1 MKQAKKTVA
10 SVVLAA
16 MTLSAFAFA
25 GCDNAG
31 TAQTPNVPNVDA
43 VTEVPEVPKYDG
55 TIVQAG
61 GSYDL
66 RSNIAFLSSDVATTS
81 AGDYT
86 SVSCELTATV
96 TPADANQAVSWSVE
110 WVNPSS
116 SWATGKTVTDYVSL
130 TTGDTS
136 TAATVTCS
144 APFGEQVKIVCTS
157 NENSSISAE
166 CVVDFLQSVKSV
178 SLQFGDNLSVN
189 LGGQTDVTWE
199 VNSTG
204 VGIGGTANV
213 NLSTY
218 DVYTIGDTYT
228 WDIDLISP
236 YYFEAGREN
245 KSALSSKTWG
255 NSNTDEDDPAYEDDY
270 LIINST
276 FWATLGREG
285 ELDCFVKRQ
294 EDITSLT
301 FDSAFLKTTFLSG
314 LGTGLT
320 SLVNIYQR
328 DSGMIMG
335 YYNNVEEGSLY
346 TLRLTL
352 KGATSG
358 TTAEYLSLINLTA
371 FTNAATVQSISL
383 SSSSIKY

>member
-1 MKQAKKTVA
+1 M
-10 SVVLAA
+10 
-16 MTLSAFAFA
+16 
-25 GCDNAG
+25 
-31 TAQTPNVPNVDA
+31 
-43 VTEVPEVPKYDG
+43 
-55 TIVQAG
+55 
-61 GSYDL
+61 
-66 RSNIAFLSSDVATTS
+66 
-81 AGDYT
+81 
-86 SVSCELTATV
+86 
-96 TPADANQAVSWSVE
+96 
-110 WVNPSS
+110 
-116 SWATGKTVTDYVSL
+116 
-130 TTGDTS
+130 
-136 TAATVTCS
+136 TCS

-157 NENSSISAE
+157 NENSAISAE

-276 FWATLGREG
+276 FWATLGTEG
-285 ELDCFVKRQ
+285 KLDCFVKRQ

-335 YYNNVEEGSLY
+335 YYSNVEEGSLY

-383 SSSSIKY
+383 SSSSIRY